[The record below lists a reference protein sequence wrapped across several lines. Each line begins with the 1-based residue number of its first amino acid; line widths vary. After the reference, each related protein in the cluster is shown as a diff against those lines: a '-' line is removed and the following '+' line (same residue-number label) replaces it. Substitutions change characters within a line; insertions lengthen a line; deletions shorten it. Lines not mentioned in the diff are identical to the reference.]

1 MLKILTIT
9 KLPFLAYCY
18 QLTNKAEVLR
28 LTMGFENVKVI
39 IIQVTINSVC
49 VKPSPSATDE
59 LWEMGKG
66 KSF

>member
-1 MLKILTIT
+1 MLKFLTIT

-28 LTMGFENVKVI
+28 LTIFENVKVI

-49 VKPSPSATDE
+49 VKPSPSVTDE